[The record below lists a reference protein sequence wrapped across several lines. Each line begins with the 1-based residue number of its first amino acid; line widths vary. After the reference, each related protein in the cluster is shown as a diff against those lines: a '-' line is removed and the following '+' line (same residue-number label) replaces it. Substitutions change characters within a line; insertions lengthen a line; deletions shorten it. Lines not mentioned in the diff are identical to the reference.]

1 MPTMEGTD
9 KNIAGHETQAF
20 YESNND
26 LPMPHYHNKI
36 TTQKDQ
42 VTTNQTSKITCIDS
56 IVPISHHPIVID
68 VETGCG
74 VLG

>member
-1 MPTMEGTD
+1 MMPTMEGTD

-42 VTTNQTSKITCIDS
+42 VTTN
-56 IVPISHHPIVID
+56 
-68 VETGCG
+68 
-74 VLG
+74 